1 MDGKN
6 GFEPLSATSEAACLP
21 VSDFPSNG
29 CETWIRT
36 KIASSKGSR
45 TAVVRSR
52 NMVNVARFERRLDG
66 GEDGTRTHEGSFHL
80 GGLANRC
87 NSRYATSPEWKKAE
101 ESNPEDFTPR
111 AVFKTVYAHACR
123 LP

>member
-36 KIASSKGSR
+36 KIADSKDRR

-52 NMVNVARFERRLDG
+52 NLVNVARFERAISTFAESRFLQLSYTSNG
-66 GEDGTRTHEGSFHL
+66 GEDGTRTHEGYFT
-80 GGLANRC
+80 LA
-87 NSRYATSPEWKKAE
+87 
-101 ESNPEDFTPR
+101 
-111 AVFKTVYAHACR
+111 V
-123 LP
+123 